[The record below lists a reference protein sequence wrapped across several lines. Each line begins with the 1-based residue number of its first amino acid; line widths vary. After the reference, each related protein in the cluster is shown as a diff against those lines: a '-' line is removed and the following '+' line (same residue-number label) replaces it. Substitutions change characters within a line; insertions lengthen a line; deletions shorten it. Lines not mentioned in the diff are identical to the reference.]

1 MGTPVFKSDAAKA
14 RLETWYDRFLA
25 KIDVPNESKVVET
38 SFGSSHVLAA
48 GDPSKPL
55 MVCLHAM
62 LTSSAHVLSELSLL
76 AQDYYLLAPDIPGQS
91 VKGIPA
97 RLSYTD
103 DSHARWLR
111 EVVDGL
117 KLDSFDLL
125 GVSLGGFVSR
135 QFASNFPEHVKSL
148 TLIVPA
154 GIVQGSL
161 VSGFS
166 KMAWPMMKFRMNQS
180 EKNLRG
186 LLKHIVTTWDDDW
199 AHYIGDSFM
208 DFNPNMKIPPLA
220 TDVELSILTMP
231 VLVVAAEHDISFP
244 GGAMIDRLQGKVPN
258 LQTELLKGAKH
269 SPPTTPEF
277 REWLYKRVS
286 RRAVERTDE
295 G

>member
-14 RLETWYDRFLA
+14 RLQRWYDRFMA
-25 KIDVPNESKVVET
+25 KIDVQNESKVVET
-38 SFGSSHVLAA
+38 SFGSSHVLAV
-48 GDPSKPL
+48 GDPSKPP

-117 KLDSFDLL
+117 ELDSFDLL
-125 GVSLGGFVSR
+125 GVSLGGFVSG
-135 QFASNFPEHVKSL
+135 QFASNYPERVKSL

-186 LLKHIVTTWDDDW
+186 LLEHLVTTWDDDW
-199 AHYIGDSFM
+199 SHYIGDSFL

-220 TDVELSILTMP
+220 TDVELSKLTMP

-244 GGAMIDRLQGKVPN
+244 GEAMIDRLQGKVPN
-258 LQTELLKGAKH
+258 LKTELLKGAKH

>member
-14 RLETWYDRFLA
+14 RLQRWYDRFMA
-25 KIDVPNESKVVET
+25 KIDVQNESKVVET

-48 GDPSKPL
+48 GDPSKPP

-62 LTSSAHVLSELSLL
+62 LTSSAHLLSELSLL
-76 AQDYYLLAPDIPGQS
+76 ARDYYLLAPDIPGQS
-91 VKGIPA
+91 VKGIPT

-117 KLDSFDLL
+117 KLSSFDLL

-135 QFASNFPEHVKSL
+135 QFATEYPERVKSL

-186 LLKHIVTTWDDDW
+186 LLEHLVTTWDDDW
-199 AHYIGDSFM
+199 SHYIGDSFL

-220 TDVELSILTMP
+220 TDVELSKLTMP
-231 VLVVAAEHDISFP
+231 VLVVATEHDISFP
-244 GGAMIDRLQGKVPN
+244 GEAVIDRLQGKIPN

-277 REWLYKRVS
+277 REWLYVLVS
-286 RRAVERTDE
+286 KHTERKN
-295 G
+295 

>member
-1 MGTPVFKSDAAKA
+1 MGTSVFKNDAVKA
-14 RLETWYDRFLA
+14 RLLNWYDRFLA
-25 KIDVPNESKVVET
+25 KIDVPTKLIEVST
-38 SFGSSHVLAA
+38 SFGSSHVLAV
-48 GDPSKPL
+48 GDPSKPP

-62 LTSSAHVLSELSLL
+62 LTSSAHLLSELSLL
-76 AQDYYLLAPDIPGQS
+76 ARDYYLLAPDIPGQS
-91 VKGIPA
+91 VMGIPA

-103 DSHARWLR
+103 DSHALWLR

-135 QFASNFPEHVKSL
+135 QFASNYPERVKSL

-186 LLKHIVTTWDDDW
+186 LLQHLVTTWDDDW
-199 AHYIGDSFM
+199 SHYIGDSFM

-220 TDVELSILTMP
+220 SDEELSRLTMP
-231 VLVVAAEHDISFP
+231 VLLIGAEHDISFP
-244 GGAMIDRLQGKVPN
+244 GKALIDRLQGNVRN
-258 LQTELLKGAKH
+258 LKTELLKDAKH

-286 RRAVERTDE
+286 GQA

>member
-1 MGTPVFKSDAAKA
+1 MGTPVFKSETAKT
-14 RLETWYDRFLA
+14 RLQGWYDRFLT
-25 KIDVPNESKVVET
+25 KIDVPTRSIEVTT

-48 GDPSKPL
+48 GDPSKPP

-62 LTSSAHVLSELSLL
+62 LTSSAHLLSELSLL
-76 AQDYYLLAPDIPGQS
+76 ARDYYLLAPDIPGQS

-117 KLDSFDLL
+117 ELDSFDLL

-135 QFASNFPEHVKSL
+135 QFASNFPVRVKSL
-148 TLIVPA
+148 SLIVPA

-166 KMAWPMMKFRMNQS
+166 KMAWPMMKFRLNQS

-186 LLKHIVTTWDDDW
+186 LLEHLVTTWDDDW
-199 AHYIGDSFM
+199 SHYIGDSFL

-220 TDVELSILTMP
+220 KDVELSRLSMP
-231 VLVVAAEHDISFP
+231 VLIVAAEHDISFP
-244 GGAMIDRLQGKVPN
+244 GEALIDRLQGKVPN

-277 REWLYKRVS
+277 REWLYKL
-286 RRAVERTDE
+286 AT
-295 G
+295 GQAG

>member
-1 MGTPVFKSDAAKA
+1 MGTPVFKNDEAKA
-14 RLETWYDRFLA
+14 RLLNWYDRFLA
-25 KIDVPNESKVVET
+25 KIDVPTKSLEVST
-38 SFGSSHVLAA
+38 SFGSSHVLAV
-48 GDPSKPL
+48 GDPSKPP

-62 LTSSAHVLSELSLL
+62 LTSSAHLLSELSLL
-76 AQDYYLLAPDIPGQS
+76 ARDYYLLAPDIPGQS
-91 VKGIPA
+91 VKGIPK

-135 QFASNFPEHVKSL
+135 QFASNYPERVKSL

-161 VSGFS
+161 VSGFA
-166 KMAWPMMKFRMNQS
+166 KMAWPMMKFRLNQS
-180 EKNLRG
+180 DNNLRG
-186 LLKHIVTTWDDDW
+186 LLKHLVTTWDDDW
-199 AHYIGDSFM
+199 SHYIGDSFL
-208 DFNPNMKIPPLA
+208 DFNPIMKIPPLA
-220 TDVELSILTMP
+220 TDEELSRLNMP
-231 VLVVAAEHDISFP
+231 VLMIGAEYDISFP
-244 GGAMIDRLQGKVPN
+244 GKALIARLQSNVSS
-258 LQTELLKGAKH
+258 LQTELIEGGKH

-286 RRAVERTDE
+286 SRAVEQ
-295 G
+295 

>member
-1 MGTPVFKSDAAKA
+1 MGTSVFKSETAKG
-14 RLETWYDRFLA
+14 RLQGWYDRFLA
-25 KIDVPNESKVVET
+25 KIDVQNESKVIET

-48 GDPSKPL
+48 GDPSKPP

-76 AQDYYLLAPDIPGQS
+76 ARDYYLLSPDIPGQS

-117 KLDSFDLL
+117 ELDSFDLL

-135 QFASNFPEHVKSL
+135 QFASNYPERVKSL

-166 KMAWPMMKFRMNQS
+166 KMAWPMMKFRMSQS

-186 LLKHIVTTWDDDW
+186 LLEHLVTTWDDDW
-199 AHYIGDSFM
+199 SHYIGDSFL
-208 DFNPNMKIPPLA
+208 DFNPNMKIPPLVK
-220 TDVELSILTMP
+220 DEELSRLTMP
-231 VLVVAAEHDISFP
+231 VLVIAAEQDISFP
-244 GGAMIDRLQGKVPN
+244 GEALIKRLQGKIPN
-258 LQTELLKGAKH
+258 LQTELLTGTKH
-269 SPPTTPEF
+269 SPPTTPKF
-277 REWLYKRVS
+277 RMWLY
-286 RRAVERTDE
+286 ERITQQV